1 MTYFLLGW
9 SLSSRYD
16 LNVITD
22 EDDRP
27 LVFATLK
34 EAQKCAREWETV
46 YFTKIV
52 SLADDDPAHITRAQ
66 ALRLLGK
73 STRQLQRWEKGGKL
87 HPFFISGRGNVTYYK
102 REEVEA
108 LKQ

>member
-52 SLADDDPAHITRAQ
+52 SLTEDDRAMITRAQ
-66 ALRLLGK
+66 ASRLLGK
-73 STRQLQRWEKGGKL
+73 STRQLSRWNQQGKL
-87 HPFFISGRGNVTYYK
+87 CSILIPGRGNVTYYSRQDVESFK
-102 REEVEA
+102 R
-108 LKQ
+108 